1 MGTGSGA
8 WRCLAPRARMQGSAS
23 TDAPFPRR
31 LRARGRAR
39 FALKAADRTRPT
51 PDASRRDRR
60 LARLSRQTEGILQL
74 PRELRPLARL
84 LVFEI
89 DEHLAA
95 AGGPV
100 LDRPRPA
107 LDVRWRVAF
116 VPQPEIGAVRGDLD
130 RSR

>member
-39 FALKAADRTRPT
+39 LALKAADRTRPT
-51 PDASRRDRR
+51 PDASRRDRW
-60 LARLSRQTEGILQL
+60 LACLSRQTEGILEL

-84 LVFEI
+84 LVLEI
-89 DEHLAA
+89 DEHLPTP
-95 AGGPV
+95 GGPI
-100 LDRPRPA
+100 LDRARPA
-107 LDVRWRVAF
+107 LDVVRRVAL
-116 VPQPEIGAVRGDLD
+116 VPQP
-130 RSR
+130 